1 MCWFKKEDY
10 LIWVNVDGYDQR
22 LMLRLQTT
30 ADKRAYN
37 DYFTIERPLR
47 GGQGTEILFTLPFRT
62 IMSISY
68 LRATASEPY
77 TICFEMVGG
86 DPCLSEIK
94 VEKHCF
100 NYLGFKKMVKIH
112 KKSGQAM
119 GL

>member
-1 MCWFKKEDY
+1 
-10 LIWVNVDGYDQR
+10 
-22 LMLRLQTT
+22 
-30 ADKRAYN
+30 
-37 DYFTIERPLR
+37 
-47 GGQGTEILFTLPFRT
+47 
-62 IMSISY
+62 
-68 LRATASEPY
+68 
-77 TICFEMVGG
+77 MVGG